1 MRIIL
6 EQNKIFFSMT
16 KLETDKIIKNQHQPM
31 EISKGQLMIL
41 LEDVSTA
48 LLEEWRND
56 GRKTKNI

>member
-16 KLETDKIIKNQHQPM
+16 KEETDKITKNHHQPV

>member
-16 KLETDKIIKNQHQPM
+16 KEETDKITKNQHQPI

-41 LEDVSTA
+41 NEDISKA
-48 LLEEWRND
+48 IMQEWR
-56 GRKTKNI
+56 KEVWKK

>member
-16 KLETDKIIKNQHQPM
+16 REEAKKIQDNNYNPIEM
-31 EISKGQLMIL
+31 TKGELMVL
-41 LEDVSTA
+41 HEDVSKAIT
-48 LLEEWRND
+48 EQWRND